1 MLVLLPILVTY
12 IWRLCAKSSWGIIHI
27 DASARIY
34 IYNYT
39 PYLLFWPA
47 LLLGL
52 ACSWSVVLSP
62 VIVLFLF
69 LANDDF
75 DLSSTT
81 SSTAGPSS
89 SSPVVLMM
97 RHPSSL
103 DATLTLQPITSSKS
117 WAAMSAEVSWT
128 PWSRGR
134 TSARSCIRSSCWLLM
149 LSIIN
154 IISDSEPWQQ
164 GRSVR
169 LLLRSIQ
176 YVRSQL
182 FVFAFVTASVIA
194 GSFRWGATLRER
206 ERGTQRDFAAGS
218 LANR

>member
-12 IWRLCAKSSWGIIHI
+12 IWRLCAKSSRGIIHI

-34 IYNYT
+34 IYNYR

-117 WAAMSAEVSWT
+117 WAAMSALMRYHEHHGA
-128 PWSRGR
+128 RGGR
-134 TSARSCIRSSCWLLM
+134 ALGAA
-149 LSIIN
+149 
-154 IISDSEPWQQ
+154 SEAP
-164 GRSVR
+164 
-169 LLLRSIQ
+169 
-176 YVRSQL
+176 
-182 FVFAFVTASVIA
+182 
-194 GSFRWGATLRER
+194 
-206 ERGTQRDFAAGS
+206 AAGS
-218 LANR
+218 WSPASLSHGRRRRSVHSIIICDYCVCHRRLA

>member
-1 MLVLLPILVTY
+1 MSQKWINYIGDACYRRLALVLPTPIYTY
-12 IWRLCAKSSWGIIHI
+12 ILLNMHEIVNIYKICSINVSIITNTGHIYMKINYVQSSWGIIHI

-103 DATLTLQPITSSKS
+103 DAPLTLQPITSS
-117 WAAMSAEVSWT
+117 
-128 PWSRGR
+128 
-134 TSARSCIRSSCWLLM
+134 
-149 LSIIN
+149 N
-154 IISDSEPWQQ
+154 
-164 GRSVR
+164 
-169 LLLRSIQ
+169 
-176 YVRSQL
+176 
-182 FVFAFVTASVIA
+182 
-194 GSFRWGATLRER
+194 
-206 ERGTQRDFAAGS
+206 
-218 LANR
+218 